1 MRLIGRI
8 DKPEHKG
15 FVAKIYDNS
24 EWGEFVVKYL
34 EGSVLLPESTWTH
47 TDKKQDAFDT
57 AYSELRH
64 LARNKGNRR
73 G

>member
-1 MRLIGRI
+1 MKLIGTI

-15 FVAKIYDNS
+15 FVAKIYDNR

-34 EGSVLLPESTWTH
+34 EGSLLLPEVTWTH
-47 TDKKQDAFDT
+47 TSDKQDAFDT
-57 AYSELRH
+57 ANSELSH
-64 LARNKGNRR
+64 LARNKGNKR